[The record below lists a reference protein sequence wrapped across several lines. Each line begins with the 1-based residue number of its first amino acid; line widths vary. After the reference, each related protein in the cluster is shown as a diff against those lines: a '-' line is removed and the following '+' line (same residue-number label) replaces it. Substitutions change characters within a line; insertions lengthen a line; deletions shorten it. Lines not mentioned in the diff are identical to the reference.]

1 MNKAKMTF
9 RFDQE
14 GREVNQGL
22 NEERKPPHAERS
34 VSDDVPS
41 EASRTFSASS
51 SEQRK
56 PADAV
61 EDYYFAEEW
70 QDPFG
75 TSAASWSAPG
85 YWNTGAGTV
94 PSPPPKRSG
103 ASGWKLFGSVASA
116 LMTGGLFGYIVL
128 YLFQSPGNVDAPS
141 LPVWSQTAEG
151 NGAQANGAASVSLIT
166 ADIPAQSFYML
177 QYGVFSTAEGAE
189 QAKSELLQAGTA
201 AGTDPSDSYRVYA
214 GISTDREEAK
224 LLGSRLQGSGIDL
237 YVRELQ
243 LPSLDQAF
251 YNGSGD
257 TLLSYFTTSTE
268 LIQQLCHVSAS
279 MLSDEQLQSVPQ
291 SDMATLSKLH
301 QQWMQELSALTQ
313 GLPPEGKT
321 LSSGLDKSMNGAI
334 TALSEFNKNSS
345 KGHLWEIQSMMMEY
359 VRLQKQLLEFL
370 KQ

>member
-9 RFDQE
+9 RFNQE
-14 GREVNQGL
+14 GREIGQSL
-22 NEERKPPHAERS
+22 NEERKPLHAERS
-34 VSDDVPS
+34 ISGDVPS
-41 EASRTFSASS
+41 EESQPASASRG
-51 SEQRK
+51 ERRK
-56 PADAV
+56 PADAL
-61 EDYYFAEEW
+61 EEYYIAEEW

-75 TSAASWSAPG
+75 TSTASWSAPG
-85 YWNTGAGTV
+85 YWDTGSGAV
-94 PSPPPKRSG
+94 SSPPSKRRG
-103 ASGWKLFGSVASA
+103 TSGWKLFGSVASA

-128 YLFQSPGNVDAPS
+128 YLFQSPGNAEAPS
-141 LPVWSQTAEG
+141 LPAWSQTVEE

-177 QYGVFSTAEGAE
+177 QYGVFSTAAGAE

-243 LPSLDQAF
+243 LPSLDRAF

-279 MLSDEQLQSVPQ
+279 MLSDEQLQSVPE
-291 SDMATLSKLH
+291 SDMTALNTLH
-301 QQWMQELSALTQ
+301 QQWMQELSALTH

>member
-1 MNKAKMTF
+1 MNNAKMTF

-14 GREVNQGL
+14 GREISPSHNK
-22 NEERKPPHAERS
+22 ERNPPHVERP
-34 VSDDVPS
+34 VSGDHPVEGVRLFP
-41 EASRTFSASS
+41 ANS

-56 PADAV
+56 PAEAM

-70 QDPFG
+70 QDPFSA
-75 TSAASWSAPG
+75 SAASWSAPG
-85 YWNTGAGTV
+85 YRDTGSGVV
-94 PSPPPKRSG
+94 PSPPKRQN

-128 YLFQSPGNVDAPS
+128 YLFQSPGNAEIPS
-141 LPVWSQTAEG
+141 LPAWSQTAAG
-151 NGAQANGAASVSLIT
+151 NGAQTNGAASVSLIT

-177 QYGVFSTAEGAE
+177 QYGVFSTPERAE
-189 QAKSELLQAGTA
+189 QAKTELLQAGTA

-214 GISTDREEAK
+214 GISPDREEAK

-251 YNGSGD
+251 YNGSEN

-268 LIQQLCHVSAS
+268 LIQRLCHLSAS
-279 MLSDEQLQSVPQ
+279 LLSDEQLQPVSE
-291 SDMATLSKLH
+291 SDMTALNTLH

-345 KGHLWEIQSMMMEY
+345 KGHLWEIQSMMMQY
-359 VRLQKQLLEFL
+359 VRQQKQLLEFL